1 MSCAPR
7 AVLFAL
13 ATLACLFAGPA
24 LAGDPWTVYE
34 GKEGPGVGK
43 HIVFVTGD
51 EEYRSEE
58 SMPQLAKILAERQG
72 FRCTVLFA
80 INKETGEIDPETL
93 DNIPGLD
100 KLADADLMVMF
111 LRFRE
116 LPDEQMG
123 KIMDYVDSGK
133 PIVALRTSTHP
144 FFYRKNLDSPF
155 AKWSWRSTDP
165 QGGFGREVLGETW
178 VAHHGR
184 HKVESTR
191 GVPAEGMADHPI
203 LRGID
208 GIWGPSDVYTIT
220 TLSGDSKPVVMGQ
233 VLVGMNPD
241 DAVNT
246 EKAAMPVAWI
256 KSYTGAQGKASRVFT
271 TTMGHGD
278 DLKDEGVRRMLVN
291 GCYWA
296 MGMEEQIPAKANV
309 DLVGE
314 YDPLPIGNGKH
325 RTGMK
330 PGMKPGK

>member
-1 MSCAPR
+1 MNRSPLA
-7 AVLFAL
+7 ASFVLSAL
-13 ATLACLFAGPA
+13 VCLFAGPA
-24 LAGDPWTVYE
+24 PAGDPWVVYE
-34 GKEGPGVGK
+34 GKEGPGKGK

-58 SMPQLAKILAERQG
+58 SMPQLAKILAERHG

-80 INKETGEIDPETL
+80 VNKETGDIDPVTP

-100 KLADADLMVMF
+100 KLAGADLMVMF

-116 LPDEQMG
+116 LPDEQMQ
-123 KIMDYVDSGK
+123 KFMDYTNSGK

-144 FFYRKNLDSPF
+144 FFYRKNPENAF
-155 AKWSWRSTDP
+155 AKWSWRSPDP

-178 VAHHGR
+178 VAHHGAHNR
-184 HKVESTR
+184 ESTR

-203 LRGID
+203 LRGIE
-208 GIWGPSDVYTIT
+208 GIWGPSDVYTIASLT
-220 TLSGDSKPVVMGQ
+220 GDSKPVVMGQ

-246 EKAAMPVAWI
+246 EKAPMPIAWI
-256 KSYTGAQGKASRVFT
+256 KSYTGTEGKASRIFT

-296 MGMEEQIPAKANV
+296 LGMEEQIPAKANV

-314 YDPLPIGNGKH
+314 YDPLPIGFGKH
-325 RTGMK
+325 RQGVK
-330 PGMKPGK
+330 PSGHAL